1 MLLAVIFVVFGACVV
16 SSNPVKSSN
25 SNLIQESKADF
36 EWQDYFLTREERRE
50 KKCRYKGKRYP
61 QGATIDR
68 PVTPDY
74 AHCERC
80 TCVGRKFKNCKKI
93 YHCELG
99 YLPCGKEDYEFLPGE
114 CCPVCKQKACRE
126 DRKIGDQWQRIKEVT
141 AESPMKGIC
150 SLCRCTEDRKEDCV
164 NHNFECHKIPG
175 CLETEVKPDS
185 CCPQCKTWAK
195 PTTEIWFTVPQITE
209 STEPPFTFPF
219 RDAPEEGQLEGENDV
234 D

>member
-1 MLLAVIFVVFGACVV
+1 MNFQKLILNEVFFG
-16 SSNPVKSSN
+16 
-25 SNLIQESKADF
+25 L
-36 EWQDYFLTREERRE
+36 YLGRE

-114 CCPVCKQKACRE
+114 CCPVCKQK
-126 DRKIGDQWQRIKEVT
+126 
-141 AESPMKGIC
+141 
-150 SLCRCTEDRKEDCV
+150 
-164 NHNFECHKIPG
+164 
-175 CLETEVKPDS
+175 
-185 CCPQCKTWAK
+185 
-195 PTTEIWFTVPQITE
+195 
-209 STEPPFTFPF
+209 
-219 RDAPEEGQLEGENDV
+219 GQ
-234 D
+234 